1 MTVVILTGKCY
12 PMIMAK
18 YSDSKE
24 KTLLA
29 AAKLFCRQGY
39 HGTALQDILAASG
52 APRGSLYFHFP
63 RGKEEIAEGAV
74 AIGGKVVRRF
84 IAHVARTSRTAEA
97 FVINLARGMGA
108 NLEAAD
114 FREGCPLATTALEI
128 ATDSE
133 TIGKATREAFA
144 GWEREIEQ
152 ALVRFGVDGKQAVV
166 AATAILSQVEGAL
179 LLARTYRS
187 LEPMRRAE
195 EALRLLI
202 KPNRGRRG
210 GQSGR
215 D

>member
-1 MTVVILTGKCY
+1 MMVVILTGKCY
-12 PMIMAK
+12 PTIMAK

-74 AIGGKVVRRF
+74 AIGENVVR
-84 IAHVARTSRTAEA
+84 
-97 FVINLARGMGA
+97 GMAA
-108 NLEAAD
+108 NLEASD

-152 ALVRFGVDGKQAVV
+152 ALVRFGVDGKQAAA

-195 EALRLLI
+195 EALRLLV

-210 GQSGR
+210 GQSR
-215 D
+215 RH